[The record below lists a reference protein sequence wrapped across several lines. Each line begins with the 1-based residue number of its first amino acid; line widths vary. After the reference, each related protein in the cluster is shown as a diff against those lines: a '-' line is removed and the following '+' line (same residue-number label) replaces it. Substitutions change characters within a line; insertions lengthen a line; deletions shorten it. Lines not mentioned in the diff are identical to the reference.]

1 MVVII
6 GFIVIIGG
14 SLAGFYM
21 AGGTVGLLIHA
32 AEIVTIAGMLFGC
45 AIVMAPAAILKEI
58 VTGTLNTLKGSPY
71 AKADY
76 EDLFKMMYELFQ
88 LGRRNGMIALEE
100 HVMNPEASSLFK
112 KYDKFHT
119 NQRAVD
125 YFCDGL
131 RPLVDG
137 RLKPEQIGPLMEA
150 GVKHIEHEKHA
161 PVHVMHLVADSMP
174 AFGIVAAVMGIINTM
189 QFLNDTE
196 KVGSMIAAAL
206 SGTFLG
212 IFISYGVVN
221 PLAVNVHFYNEGEI
235 TYLKVIKSSVVA
247 FALGL
252 PPLVACEIG
261 RREIEHRF
269 QPSAGDMETMLKTAK

>member
-1 MVVII
+1 MVIII
-6 GFIVIIGG
+6 GFIIIMGG
-14 SLAGFYM
+14 TIVGFMM
-21 AGGTVGLLIHA
+21 AGGTIGLLIHP
-32 AEIVTIAGMLFGC
+32 AEIVTIFGMLFGC
-45 AIVMAPAAILKEI
+45 AIIMAPISVLKGISNGLVNILK
-58 VTGTLNTLKGSPY
+58 GAPY
-71 AKADY
+71 NKEDY

-100 HVMNPEASSLFK
+100 HVMNPDGSSLFK
-112 KYDKFHT
+112 KYDKFHS

-125 YFCDGL
+125 FFCDGL

-137 RLKPEQIGPLMEA
+137 RLKPEQIGPLMDS

-189 QFLNDTE
+189 QYLSDTN
-196 KVGSMIAAAL
+196 KVGQMIAAAL

-212 IFISYGVVN
+212 IFLSYGVIN
-221 PLAVNVHFYNEGEI
+221 PLAVNLHFYNDGEA
-235 TYLKVIKSSVVA
+235 TYLKVIKASVVA

-269 QPSAGDMETMLKTAK
+269 QPSAGDLETMLKTAK

>member
-1 MVVII
+1 MVIII
-6 GFIVIIGG
+6 GFIIIMGG
-14 SLAGFYM
+14 TIVGFMM
-21 AGGTVGLLIHA
+21 AGGTIGLLIHP
-32 AEIVTIAGMLFGC
+32 AEIVTIFGMLFGC
-45 AIVMAPAAILKEI
+45 AIIMAPISVLKGISNGLVNILK
-58 VTGTLNTLKGSPY
+58 GAPY
-71 AKADY
+71 NKEDY

-100 HVMNPEASSLFK
+100 HVMNPDGSSLFK
-112 KYDKFHT
+112 KYDKFHS

-125 YFCDGL
+125 FFCDGL

-137 RLKPEQIGPLMEA
+137 RLKPEQIGPLMDS

-189 QFLNDTE
+189 QYLDDTN
-196 KVGSMIAAAL
+196 KVGKMIAAAL

-212 IFISYGVVN
+212 IFLSYGVIN
-221 PLAVNVHFYNEGEI
+221 PLAVNLHFYNDGEA
-235 TYLKVIKSSVVA
+235 TYLKVIKASVVA

-269 QPSAGDMETMLKTAK
+269 QPSAGDLETMLKTAK

>member
-21 AGGTVGLLIHA
+21 AGGSLGLLIHA

-112 KYDKFHT
+112 KYDKFWKGEYE
-119 NQRAVD
+119 QLKIW
-125 YFCDGL
+125 CD
-131 RPLVDG
+131 D
-137 RLKPEQIGPLMEA
+137 A
-150 GVKHIEHEKHA
+150 GIEFLST
-161 PVHVMHLVADSMP
+161 PFDVAS
-174 AFGIVAAVMGIINTM
+174 AE
-189 QFLNDTE
+189 FLNDLMAVF
-196 KVGSMIAAAL
+196 KVSSSDITNKPFIEYICEFSKPMILSTGASDLNEIDRAVSWIDNKGVSAAL
-206 SGTFLG
+206 LHC
-212 IFISYGVVN
+212 ILSYPTPNCNKLLIVPYFFFN
-221 PLAVNVHFYNEGEI
+221 NKYAI
-235 TYLKVIKSSVVA
+235 IK
-247 FALGL
+247 
-252 PPLVACEIG
+252 
-261 RREIEHRF
+261 
-269 QPSAGDMETMLKTAK
+269 M

>member
-1 MVVII
+1 MVIII
-6 GFIVIIGG
+6 GFIIILGG
-14 SLAGFYM
+14 TIVGFMM
-21 AGGTVGLLIHA
+21 AGGTIGLLIHP
-32 AEIVTIAGMLFGC
+32 AEIVTIFGMLFGC
-45 AIVMAPAAILKEI
+45 AIIMAPISVLKGISNGLVNILK
-58 VTGTLNTLKGSPY
+58 GAPYNKG
-71 AKADY
+71 DY

-100 HVMNPEASSLFK
+100 HVMNPDGSSLFK
-112 KYDKFHT
+112 KYDKFHS
-119 NQRAVD
+119 NQRSVD
-125 YFCDGL
+125 FFCDGL

-137 RLKPEQIGPLMEA
+137 RLKPEQIGPLMDS

-189 QFLNDTE
+189 QYLSDTN

-212 IFISYGVVN
+212 IFLSYGVIN
-221 PLAVNVHFYNEGEI
+221 PLAVNLHFYNDGEA
-235 TYLKVIKSSVVA
+235 TYLKVIKASVVA

-269 QPSAGDMETMLKTAK
+269 QPSASDLETMLKTAK